1 MLPYIVSLWF
11 ASIICLFFVFY
22 IPIDWYGSKSLCD
35 VVIGNY
41 PPLDEMEKQKMTDV
55 VDTVYVVMFVIFVFL
70 TGLYEF

>member
-1 MLPYIVSLWF
+1 MLPFIVSLWF

-35 VVIGNY
+35 IIIGNY
-41 PPLDEMEKQKMTDV
+41 PLNEMEKQKMTDE
-55 VDTVYVVMFVIFVFL
+55 VDTVYFVMFIIFVCS